1 MRRGKIIAFVGW
13 AAVAWSLAASAQQ
26 PKVVTIGVLVR
37 DVPGSERF
45 WRLFREAMREQGYV
59 EGENVRYE
67 FRSDRGQSRRD
78 VELAARVVSIKPDLI
93 VSWATPATIAVKQ
106 ATRDIPIVMALT
118 GNPVENGLVNSL
130 ARPGGNVTGISSMG
144 AEIAGKTVELTK

>member
-1 MRRGKIIAFVGW
+1 
-13 AAVAWSLAASAQQ
+13 QQ

-45 WRLFREAMREQGYV
+45 WRLFRDAMREQGYV

-67 FRSDRGQSRRD
+67 FRSDQGQGGRLA
-78 VELAARVVSIKPDLI
+78 ELAAELGALKPDLI
-93 VSWATPATIAVKQ
+93 VPWATPAPIAVKQ

-130 ARPGGNVTGISSMG
+130 ARPGGNCRQNR
-144 AEIAGKTVELTK
+144 